1 MLKSLTVK
9 NLAIIDNIQIDFNNG
24 MTVLTGET
32 GAGKSLIIDAIGLLF
47 GDRAST
53 ELVRDGEAKTFIEG
67 IFTDYNENV
76 RNLLNEYDIEEE
88 DFLIIRREIYSTGKS
103 IGKINGNS
111 VSVSVLNEFGN
122 YLGNIHTQFDTQ
134 KLINPNN
141 YFDYIDD
148 EKINT
153 YVNNYKIKLS
163 EFKKADKK
171 YNDLLKTSNEANQ
184 KLDFL
189 KYQLNELDKA
199 NLNEDEEI
207 SLLKESKVYNN
218 YEKIMRNYTEF
229 NKMYN
234 ENNILDN
241 IYDSINCLEKLAE
254 FDENFI
260 SKKETLNE
268 IYYNLNDLVY
278 EVNNSFK
285 QVDFDEDEAERINL
299 RLSVYSDLKRKYKMN
314 TAELISYFKKI
325 KEEVNLYENH
335 DVFLNDYKK
344 ERDKLF
350 NETCLIADEITNL
363 RKEKAKLLEKDII
376 NSLQELQLKN
386 VSLNITITK
395 GDFKEKGQDL
405 IDFLVSFNKG
415 ENVKSL
421 NKIASGGELSR
432 FMLALKE
439 LSSYN
444 MKNQTLVFDEIDT
457 GVSGEVAYSIAD
469 KINKISKYTQVLC
482 VTHLPQ
488 VASICDN
495 HFNITKKFVD
505 NKTVTDIKLLD
516 NDERINVIASMLS
529 KKNITDASIQ
539 LAKEMIEK

>member
-76 RNLLNEYDIEEE
+76 KNLLNEYDIEEE
-88 DFLIIRREIYSTGKS
+88 DFLIVRREIYSTGKS

-141 YFDYIDD
+141 YFDFIND
-148 EKINT
+148 EKINN
-153 YVNNYKIKLS
+153 YVNSYKIKLS

-254 FDENFI
+254 FDEDFI

>member
-9 NLAIIDNIQIDFNNG
+9 NLAIIDNIQVDFNDG

-76 RNLLNEYDIEEE
+76 KNLLNEYDIEEE
-88 DFLIIRREIYSTGKS
+88 DFLIVRREIYSTGKS

-141 YFDYIDD
+141 YFDFIDD
-148 EKINT
+148 EKINN
-153 YVNNYKIKLS
+153 YVNSYKIKLS

-171 YNDLLKTSNEANQ
+171 YNELLKTSNEANQ

-207 SLLKESKVYNN
+207 SLSKESKVYNN

-254 FDENFI
+254 FDEDFI

-314 TAELISYFKKI
+314 TAELISHFKKI

-516 NDERINVIASMLS
+516 NDERINIIASMLS

>member
-76 RNLLNEYDIEEE
+76 KNLLNEYDIEEE
-88 DFLIIRREIYSTGKS
+88 DFLIVRREIYSTGKS

-141 YFDYIDD
+141 YFDFIDD
-148 EKINT
+148 EKINN
-153 YVNNYKIKLS
+153 YVNSYKIKLS

-254 FDENFI
+254 FDEDFI

>member
-1 MLKSLTVK
+1 M
-9 NLAIIDNIQIDFNNG
+9 I
-24 MTVLTGET
+24 
-32 GAGKSLIIDAIGLLF
+32 
-47 GDRAST
+47 
-53 ELVRDGEAKTFIEG
+53 
-67 IFTDYNENV
+67 
-76 RNLLNEYDIEEE
+76 
-88 DFLIIRREIYSTGKS
+88 
-103 IGKINGNS
+103 
-111 VSVSVLNEFGN
+111 
-122 YLGNIHTQFDTQ
+122 
-134 KLINPNN
+134 
-141 YFDYIDD
+141 
-148 EKINT
+148 
-153 YVNNYKIKLS
+153 
-163 EFKKADKK
+163 
-171 YNDLLKTSNEANQ
+171 
-184 KLDFL
+184 
-189 KYQLNELDKA
+189 
-199 NLNEDEEI
+199 
-207 SLLKESKVYNN
+207 
-218 YEKIMRNYTEF
+218 NYTEF

-254 FDENFI
+254 FDEDFI
-260 SKKETLNE
+260 SKTETLNE

-285 QVDFDEDEAERINL
+285 QVDFYEDEAERINL

>member
-88 DFLIIRREIYSTGKS
+88 DFLIVRREIYSTGKS

-141 YFDYIDD
+141 YFDFIDD
-148 EKINT
+148 EKINN
-153 YVNNYKIKLS
+153 YVNSYKIKLS

-254 FDENFI
+254 FDEDFI